1 MVYYVCTK
9 VVCFN
14 NYDMLHMKVYILN
27 LTFLNIV
34 YACLPIQ
41 EKLDSVIK
49 NKTGHLLKITKNKK
63 LHKT

>member
-1 MVYYVCTK
+1 
-9 VVCFN
+9 
-14 NYDMLHMKVYILN
+14 MKVYILN